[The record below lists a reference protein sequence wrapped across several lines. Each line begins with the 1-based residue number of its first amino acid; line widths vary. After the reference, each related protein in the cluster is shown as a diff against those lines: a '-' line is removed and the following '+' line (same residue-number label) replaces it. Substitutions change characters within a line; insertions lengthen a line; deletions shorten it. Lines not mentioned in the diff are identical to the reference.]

1 MLKNVNSRNHLTL
14 WGGFQYY
21 FCGDCKN
28 KLATTCHY
36 SGLILY
42 ENLALSAS
50 TKFEGISSMTNNIS
64 PPPFEFQSNP
74 YGVLNPSIKKFPM
87 GKLSSIFVSETSS
100 TSILPLIWSD
110 SISNLFLMEFIF
122 KCANTSLSGLLVR
135 NDFRNFLQS
144 VALSASS
151 DSSESHTSNCQI
163 VYLNYLNYLNHL
175 SNMPVDS
182 FTMPLVKFWNTI
194 KISNFAFPFSPRSN
208 SIFPELVVHKYCL
221 VVHTFFVWLQHGSA
235 SLNKNLS

>member
-1 MLKNVNSRNHLTL
+1 MLRSVNPRNHLTP

-28 KLATTCHY
+28 NLATTCHY

-42 ENLALSAS
+42 KNLALSAS
-50 TKFEGISSMTNNIS
+50 TKFEGVSSMTNNIS
-64 PPPFEFQSNP
+64 PPPFKFQSNL

-110 SISNLFLMEFIF
+110 SISNLFLIEFIF

-135 NDFRNFLQS
+135 NGFRNVLQS

-163 VYLNYLNYLNHL
+163 VYLNYLNC
-175 SNMPVDS
+175 
-182 FTMPLVKFWNTI
+182 TI
-194 KISNFAFPFSPRSN
+194 SPT
-208 SIFPELVVHKYCL
+208 CL
-221 VVHTFFVWLQHGSA
+221 PIVLPCPW
-235 SLNKNLS
+235 